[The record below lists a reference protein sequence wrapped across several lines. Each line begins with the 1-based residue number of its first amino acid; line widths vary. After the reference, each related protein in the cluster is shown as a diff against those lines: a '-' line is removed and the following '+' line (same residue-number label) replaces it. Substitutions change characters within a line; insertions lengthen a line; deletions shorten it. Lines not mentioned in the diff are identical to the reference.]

1 MALPTQHSK
10 ILPAGWAPPA
20 PTGCDSAL
28 YGASSGFRFV
38 SKAIWVWYVTHGT
51 VVIRGGLVGQVE
63 HQVCSVGFVNS
74 KVVTDA
80 IFLLAFAKSPSAR
93 WGSERLEAHLIG
105 GQPWTW
111 SCSESVCSV

>member
-1 MALPTQHSK
+1 MLRMVLGLSG
-10 ILPAGWAPPA
+10 AGWWARL
-20 PTGCDSAL
+20 S
-28 YGASSGFRFV
+28 
-38 SKAIWVWYVTHGT
+38 
-51 VVIRGGLVGQVE
+51 IRLL
-63 HQVCSVGFVNS
+63 CSVGFVNS